1 MICRVLGVSVLVV
14 LDDGVCRWIDYS
26 VWAAA
31 AASAWRNGNFGAAC
45 HGSVSIVMESG
56 AVKMITH

>member
-1 MICRVLGVSVLVV
+1 MLN
-14 LDDGVCRWIDYS
+14 DGVCWWIDNS

-45 HGSVSIVMESG
+45 HGSVSMVMESG
-56 AVKMITH
+56 VV